1 MKRKMAALMA
11 ADIVGYSA
19 MMERDEER
27 TVDRLA
33 TCQALVSEKVG
44 LLDGRVFKTVGDAAL
59 AEFPSA
65 VNAVRSAFEIRT
77 ALAGAHDAAIEP
89 LRMRFGLHIA
99 DVVVQG
105 DDLVGDGVNL
115 AARIQAAAE
124 PDSIYVSG
132 ALFEHIRRNSAFVFD
147 DVGEREFKNI
157 SERVRLYRV
166 RDEIGRHRLQAA
178 PTRVPIAENR
188 RPASVAV
195 LPFRVTT
202 ANEDQRYLAEGLTE
216 ELIVEL
222 GRFRRLSVSS
232 RSASFA
238 IADLD
243 RDPIRVGEVL
253 GVQFVLDGQVRKSG
267 QGISVSLALS
277 DTEHGTVVWSDKI
290 QSENIVSLADETA
303 ARIAATVFGRM
314 EHAATIA
321 ARRKRPENMTAFDC
335 LLRGLDH
342 HRLGGVTERSSTEAF
357 KWFTKAIEADPN
369 YAAAYAWRVCAGSDL
384 PDFDK
389 VQAMRDIRRAL
400 ELDPYDAEANR
411 IMGALELMNG
421 NVEEGLA
428 HHRRAMKLNPTDAYI
443 KAACAAAFTVAGQP
457 EQSLRLLDEA
467 ETLDPFL
474 PVWCVE
480 ERGVALYSLGRYAE
494 AIESLSQLAFQT
506 NRSRLYRAACLAAL
520 GRLEEAN
527 PLVREAL
534 GGKPDLTLSGFTE
547 REFPCDTEKSGQLGV
562 LLARAGLSPEPVVHA
577 M

>member
-1 MKRKMAALMA
+1 
-11 ADIVGYSA
+11 
-19 MMERDEER
+19 
-27 TVDRLA
+27 
-33 TCQALVSEKVG
+33 
-44 LLDGRVFKTVGDAAL
+44 
-59 AEFPSA
+59 
-65 VNAVRSAFEIRT
+65 VNAVRSAFEIRA
-77 ALAGAHDAAIEP
+77 ALAGAHDAANEP

-99 DVVVQG
+99 DVVIQG
-105 DDLVGDGVNL
+105 DDLVGDGVNV

-132 ALFEHIRRNSAFVFD
+132 ALFEHVRRNSAFVFD
-147 DVGEREFKNI
+147 DMGEREFKNI

-166 RDEIGRHRLQAA
+166 RDEIGKHRLQAA
-178 PTRVPIAENR
+178 PTRVPATGKR

-195 LPFRVTT
+195 LPFRVTA

-238 IADLD
+238 IADLHP
-243 RDPIRVGEVL
+243 DPIRVGEVL
-253 GVQFVLDGQVRKSG
+253 GVQFVLDGQVRKLG
-267 QGISVSLALS
+267 DGVSVSLALS
-277 DTEHGTVVWSDKI
+277 DTEHGTVVWGDRI
-290 QSENIVSLADETA
+290 QPDNILSLVDETA
-303 ARIAATVFGRM
+303 AKIAATVFGRM

-321 ARRKRPENMTAFDC
+321 ARRKPPENMTAFDC

-357 KWFTKAIEADPN
+357 NWFTRAIEADPN

-384 PDFDK
+384 PDFDRE
-389 VQAMRDIRRAL
+389 QAKKDIRRAL

-421 NVEEGLA
+421 NVEEALA

-443 KAACAAAFTVAGQP
+443 KAACAAAFTVAGEP

-467 ETLDPFL
+467 EMLDPFL

-480 ERGVALYSLGRYAE
+480 ERGVALYSLGRFAE
-494 AIESLSQLAFQT
+494 AIESLGQLAFQT
-506 NRSRLYRAACLAAL
+506 NRSRLYRAASLVKL
-520 GRLEEAN
+520 DRSDEAKQ
-527 PLVREAL
+527 LVREAL
-534 GGKPDLTLSGFTE
+534 GGKPDLTSAGFAE
-547 REFPCDTEKSGQLGV
+547 REIPCNPEKSSQLAD
-562 LLARAGLSPEPVVHA
+562 LLTQAGLPAGPVVPA

>member
-11 ADIVGYSA
+11 ADVVGYSA
-19 MMERDEER
+19 MMERNEEL
-27 TVDRLA
+27 TADRLA
-33 TCQALVSEKVG
+33 ICQTLISEKVG
-44 LLDGRVFKTVGDAAL
+44 LLEGRVFKTAGDAAF

-77 ALAGAHDAAIEP
+77 ALAGAQGSESEP

-99 DVVVQG
+99 DVLVRG

-115 AARIQAAAE
+115 AARIQTAAE
-124 PDSIYVSG
+124 PDSIYVSS
-132 ALFEHIRRNSAFVFD
+132 ALFDHVRRNSAFIFD

-166 RDEIGRHRLQAA
+166 RDEIGKHRLQAA
-178 PTRVPIAENR
+178 PTKLPIARKR

-195 LPFRVTT
+195 LPFRVAA

-222 GRFRRLSVSS
+222 GRFHRLSVSS
-232 RSASFA
+232 RSATFA
-238 IADLD
+238 IADLHP
-243 RDPIRVGEVL
+243 DPIKTGEVL
-253 GVQFVLDGQVRKSG
+253 GVQFVLDGQVRKIG
-267 QGISVSLALS
+267 ERISVSLALS

-290 QSENIVSLADETA
+290 QLENILSLVDETA
-303 ARIAATVFGRM
+303 ASIAATVFGRM

-321 ARRKRPENMTAFDC
+321 ARRKHPENMTAFDC

-342 HRLGGVTERSSTEAF
+342 HRLGGVTEKSSVDAF
-357 KWFTKAIEADPN
+357 NWFNKAIDADPN

-384 PDFDK
+384 PDFDRE
-389 VQAMRDIRRAL
+389 QAQRDIRRAL
-400 ELDPYDAEANR
+400 ELDPYDAEVNR

-421 NVEEGLA
+421 NVEEALA

-443 KAACAAAFTVAGQP
+443 KAACAAAFTVAGKP
-457 EQSLRLLDEA
+457 EESLRLLDEA

-480 ERGVALYSLGRYAE
+480 ERGIALYSLGRFVE
-494 AIESLSQLAFQT
+494 AIESLGQLAFQT
-506 NRSRLYRAACLAAL
+506 NRSRLYRAASLVAL
-520 GRLEEAN
+520 NRLDEAQR
-527 PLVREAL
+527 LVREAL
-534 GGKPDLTLSGFTE
+534 GGKPDLNAAGFTE
-547 REFPCDTEKSGQLGV
+547 RELPCNPERSRRLAD
-562 LLARAGLSPEPVVHA
+562 LLSQAGLPPEPQA
-577 M
+577 SGA